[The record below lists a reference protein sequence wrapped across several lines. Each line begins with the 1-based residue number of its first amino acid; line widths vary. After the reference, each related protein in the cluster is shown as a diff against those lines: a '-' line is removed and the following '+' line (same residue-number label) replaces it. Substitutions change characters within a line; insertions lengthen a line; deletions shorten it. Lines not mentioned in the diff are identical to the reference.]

1 MKNKLAAQILE
12 MIEMHGVKAT
22 FDAFFEATE
31 QHADPMGTKEEM
43 KSYTLASDLNEIEV
57 E

>member
-1 MKNKLAAQILE
+1 MKNKLTEEILE

-22 FDAFFEATE
+22 FDAFFEAVE
-31 QHADPMGTKEEM
+31 QHSDPVGTKEEM
-43 KSYTLASDLNEIEV
+43 KSYTLLSDLNEIEV

>member
-1 MKNKLAAQILE
+1 MKNKLAAEILE

-22 FDAFFEATE
+22 FDAFFEAVE
-31 QHADPMGTKEEM
+31 QHANPMGTKEEM